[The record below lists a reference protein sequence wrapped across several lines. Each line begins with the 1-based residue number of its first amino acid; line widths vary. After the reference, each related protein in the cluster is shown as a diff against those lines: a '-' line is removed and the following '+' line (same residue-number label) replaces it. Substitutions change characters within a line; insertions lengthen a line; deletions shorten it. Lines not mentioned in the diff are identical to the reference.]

1 MRITEITMTHFG
13 KFHGKTMT
21 FQPGVNIIYGKNEAG
36 KSTIHTFIQ
45 GMLFGIEKQRGRA
58 SKNDTYSKYEPW
70 ENRGGYGGVLRF
82 AVGGTDYRI
91 ERSFLKSDK
100 WVRLIDETH
109 GKELTPAQE
118 QIEALLYGMNETSYR
133 NTVSVAQ
140 MKAQTEAGLAD
151 ELRNY
156 IANLN
161 TAGNLEVN
169 LSAAEDALKAKR
181 RLFQSL
187 QDAEVQ
193 KRSVE
198 CREETD
204 FLEKQSMVLERKRRE
219 AEESLAAL
227 RKKRQSAQQDAD
239 GREAVYQ
246 AARRQ
251 NDEKRETLEKEL
263 SQMTGGREA
272 RRRKNIA
279 GPFLMLFGLLAA
291 ILALLN
297 YRGSL
302 GTKLPDWLVLTGCGA
317 AAALFFLGIW
327 MNSRHSKKEEQD
339 QLIFEKQEELRRL
352 AESSRKAAAEYRP
365 PDRSALAEME
375 QEEQRLQNEANRAQW
390 EQEKCQEELVR
401 LGEELEELEQEMEE
415 NEKRSK
421 EIEALDLALSMMEN
435 LSGRIQDSFGNRL
448 QALSSELISQ
458 ITGGKYEKLVIQ
470 EDLSVSIN
478 TRDRLIPLEQVS
490 RGTMEQIYLA
500 VRLAAARVLW
510 PKESMPVIVDDLF
523 AHYDDLRL
531 KRTLEMFQKNENQLI
546 LFTCHRREEEQLGI

>member
-82 AVGGTDYRI
+82 VVGGTDYRI

-151 ELRNY
+151 ELKNY

-161 TAGNLEVN
+161 NAGNLEVN

-339 QLIFEKQEELRRL
+339 QLIFEKREELRRL